1 MSIGIR
7 PVFEQWAL
15 EQGWD
20 ICRADDNS
28 YRTQTTDAAWGGWV
42 AANAPTPNTSPALE
56 RVIAEQQREID
67 TIRKYREIDAE
78 RWIKHNQSIESLVE
92 AAFGLINNPQS
103 NDARMT
109 LKLALAYQG
118 WCLTCE
124 QSPCECGS
132 HDD

>member
-20 ICRADDNS
+20 IGRADDNS

-67 TIRKYREIDAE
+67 TIRKYREVDAE
-78 RWIKHNQSIESLVE
+78 RWVKSNQSMESLVE
-92 AAFGLINNPQS
+92 AAFGLINNPS
-103 NDARMT
+103 SHDARMT

-118 WCLTCE
+118 WCLACE
-124 QSPCECGS
+124 QSPCECGE
-132 HDD
+132 

>member
-7 PVFEQWAL
+7 PIFEQWAL

-20 ICRADDNS
+20 IGRADDNS
-28 YRTQTTDAAWGGWV
+28 YRTKTTDAAWCGWV

-56 RVIAEQQREID
+56 RVIAEQQRQID
-67 TIRKYREIDAE
+67 TIRKYRDVDME
-78 RWIKHNQSIESLVE
+78 RWVNLNKGIESLVE
-92 AAFGLINNPQS
+92 AAFGLINSPTS
-103 NDARMT
+103 NDARMN

-124 QSPCECGS
+124 QSPCECGE
-132 HDD
+132 

>member
-20 ICRADDNS
+20 IGRADDNS

-42 AANAPTPNTSPALE
+42 AANAPAPNTSPALE

-78 RWIKHNQSIESLVE
+78 RWIKHN
-92 AAFGLINNPQS
+92 AAI
-103 NDARMT
+103 D
-109 LKLALAYQG
+109 KLAQAAIGALDSQSPEDHFLLRRTLIEMG

-124 QSPCECGS
+124 QSPCEC
-132 HDD
+132 DE

>member
-20 ICRADDNS
+20 IGRADDNS

-56 RVIAEQQREID
+56 RVIAQQQAEID
-67 TIRKYREIDAE
+67 LLKSTIEQNNRYLEINFRERD
-78 RWIKHNQSIESLVE
+78 KFKDS
-92 AAFGLINNPQS
+92 AFTLINHPTNPE
-103 NDARMT
+103 ARMG
-109 LKLALAYQG
+109 LQLALRDQG

-124 QSPCECGS
+124 TMPCECD
-132 HDD
+132 HD

>member
-20 ICRADDNS
+20 IGRADDNS

-67 TIRKYREIDAE
+67 LLKKREDAHLKS
-78 RWIKHNQSIESLVE
+78 WSIQTKRYEDMSR
-92 AAFGLINNPQS
+92 AALGVLDNTSPECHFHLRQLLI
-103 NDARMT
+103 T
-109 LKLALAYQG
+109 HG
-118 WCLTCE
+118 WCITCE
-124 QSPCECGS
+124 ESPCECDGQY
-132 HDD
+132 D

>member
-20 ICRADDNS
+20 IGRADDNS

-56 RVIAEQQREID
+56 RVIAQQQAEID
-67 TIRKYREIDAE
+67 LLKKLEDAHLKS
-78 RWIKHNQSIESLVE
+78 WSIQTKRYEDMSR
-92 AAFGLINNPQS
+92 AALGVLDNTSPECHFHLRQLLI
-103 NDARMT
+103 T
-109 LKLALAYQG
+109 HG
-118 WCLTCE
+118 WCITCE
-124 QSPCECGS
+124 ESPCECDGQY
-132 HDD
+132 D